1 VRRWRGVFGKPELS
15 LVPDRESFGRGAQPQ
30 SGADVTIVRGVFPAR
45 GLTPV
50 AAFCALRHR
59 PGGAFLFESVAH
71 DEERDRWTFLGCGGV
86 PVVEWSFG
94 DGAGDPYDA
103 LRREL
108 VWRDGS
114 DFADAPP
121 FVSGL
126 VGFLSYET
134 AHLIEPRVPVGTSPE
149 AFPDALF
156 VRCAA
161 IVAFDHRLDLVHVIV
176 EAGTTPGGDPDAAYA
191 GAVREIH
198 AIVDEIRAA
207 EADGEREARQAARPA
222 FVAVEP
228 ERPAAEYER
237 AVARA
242 KEYIEAGDCQQV
254 VISQRFSA
262 RLEIDPFAIYRELRL
277 LNPSPYLFYF
287 EYDGR
292 ALVGSSPEALA
303 RIRDRELV
311 VRPIAGTRPRGRD
324 LAEDDQLIEEL
335 LADPKENAE
344 HVMLVDLARNDVG
357 RVAEVGTVR
366 VDLFRTVEK
375 YSHVMHMVSQ
385 VRGRLSEGVGTIDA
399 LRAVFPA
406 GTVTG
411 APKVRAMEIIAELEG
426 RGRGPYAG
434 CVGYLGDDG
443 NMDMAIVIRTLL
455 YASGSLAVQAGAG
468 IVYNSD
474 PVTEQ
479 AETVHKANALLVA
492 VLRAQRRGARTRAAR

>member
-1 VRRWRGVFGKPELS
+1 
-15 LVPDRESFGRGAQPQ
+15 
-30 SGADVTIVRGVFPAR
+30 
-45 GLTPV
+45 V
-50 AAFCALRHR
+50 AAFSALRHR

-71 DEERDRWTFLGCGGV
+71 DEDRDRWTFLGCGGV
-86 PVVEWSFG
+86 AVVDWSFG
-94 DGAGDPYDA
+94 AGSGDPYDEI
-103 LRREL
+103 RREL
-108 VWRDGS
+108 VGRDGA

-134 AHLIEPRVPVGTSPE
+134 AHLIEPRVPVKRASDG
-149 AFPDALF
+149 FPDALF
-156 VRCAA
+156 VRYAA
-161 IVAFDHRLDLVHVIV
+161 IVAFDHRLEVVHVIV
-176 EAGTTPGGDPDAAYA
+176 ESVLGPSIEVDAAWVKA
-191 GAVREIH
+191 GDEIRS
-198 AIVDEIRAA
+198 IVDEIRSV
-207 EADGEREARQAARPA
+207 EATPGRVESLAP
-222 FVAVEP
+222 VAGSVSVEP
-228 ERPAAEYER
+228 ERPPAEYER
-237 AVARA
+237 AVERAR
-242 KEYIEAGDCQQV
+242 EYIKAGDCQQI

-262 RLEIDPFAIYRELRL
+262 ELAIDPFAIYQELRL

-287 EYDGR
+287 EYEGR

-303 RIRDRELV
+303 RIRDGELI
-311 VRPIAGTRPRGRD
+311 VRPIAGTRPRGAD
-324 LAEDDQLIEEL
+324 EAEDERLLAEL

-357 RVAEVGTVR
+357 RVAEVGSVR
-366 VDLFRTVEK
+366 VDLYRTVEK

-385 VRGRLSEGVGTIDA
+385 VRGRLPARFDTIDA

-455 YASGSLAVQAGAG
+455 CAQGALTVQAGAG

-474 PVTEQ
+474 PATEQ
-479 AETVHKANALLVA
+479 AETVHKARALLAA
-492 VLRAQRRGARTRAAR
+492 VLRAQDDGARTGGRR

>member
-1 VRRWRGVFGKPELS
+1 MRRWRGVFGDSDLS
-15 LVPDRESFGRGAQPQ
+15 LVPDRESFGRGAKTRNAAQ
-30 SGADVTIVRGVFPAR
+30 SSVVRTVIPAG
-45 GLTPV
+45 GLAPV
-50 AAFCALRHR
+50 AAFAALRHR

-71 DEERDRWTFLGCGGV
+71 DENRDRWTFLGCGGV

-94 DGAGDPYDA
+94 DDHGDPFDA
-103 LRREL
+103 LRDEL
-108 VWRDGS
+108 AARGRAA
-114 DFADAPP
+114 FEDAPP

-134 AHLIEPRVPVGTSPE
+134 AHLIEPRVPVGRSRDG
-149 AFPDALF
+149 FPDVLF
-156 VRCAA
+156 MRCAA
-161 IVAFDHRLDLVHVIV
+161 IVAFDHRLDVVHVIV
-176 EAGTTPGGDPDAAYA
+176 EAATGPSVDPDAVWAEA
-191 GAVREIH
+191 A
-198 AIVDEIRAA
+198 DEIRAIVDA
-207 EADGEREARQAARPA
+207 VLASPAPAGPAAATAAAAGSVPVEA
-222 FVAVEP
+222 
-228 ERPAAEYER
+228 ERPPADYER
-237 AVARA
+237 SVSRA

-262 RLEIDPFAIYRELRL
+262 ELDIDPFAIYEELRL

-287 EYDGR
+287 EHGGR

-303 RIRDRELV
+303 RIRDGELI
-311 VRPIAGTRPRGRD
+311 VRPIAGTRPRGADPADDERL
-324 LAEDDQLIEEL
+324 LAEL

-357 RVAEVGTVR
+357 RVAKVGTVR
-366 VDLFRTVEK
+366 VDLFRTVER

-385 VRGRLSEGVGTIDA
+385 VAGRLKPEVDTVDA

-455 YASGSLAVQAGAG
+455 CAGGSLTVQAGAG

-474 PVTEQ
+474 PATEQ
-479 AETVHKANALLVA
+479 AETVHKANAILAA
-492 VLRAQRRGARTRAAR
+492 VLRAQRHGAGTGGRR

>member
-1 VRRWRGVFGKPELS
+1 
-15 LVPDRESFGRGAQPQ
+15 
-30 SGADVTIVRGVFPAR
+30 
-45 GLTPV
+45 V
-50 AAFCALRHR
+50 AAFSALRHR

-71 DEERDRWTFLGCGGV
+71 DEDRDRWTFLGCGGV
-86 PVVEWSFG
+86 AVVDWSFDAG
-94 DGAGDPYDA
+94 SGDPYDEI
-103 LRREL
+103 RREL
-108 VWRDGS
+108 IGRDGA
-114 DFADAPP
+114 DFEDAPP

-134 AHLIEPRVPVGTSPE
+134 AHLIEPRVPVMRASDG
-149 AFPDALF
+149 FPDALF

-161 IVAFDHRLDLVHVIV
+161 IVAFDHHLEVVHVIV
-176 EAGTTPGGDPDAAYA
+176 ESALGPCVKVDAAWVKA
-191 GAVREIH
+191 EGEIRS
-198 AIVDEIRAA
+198 IVDEIRSV
-207 EADGEREARQAARPA
+207 EAPPGRVESLAP
-222 FVAVEP
+222 VTGSVSVEP
-228 ERPAAEYER
+228 ERPPAEYER
-237 AVARA
+237 AVERAR
-242 KEYIEAGDCQQV
+242 EYIKAGDCQQI

-262 RLEIDPFAIYRELRL
+262 ELAIDPFAIYRELRL

-287 EYDGR
+287 EYEGR

-303 RIRDRELV
+303 RIRDSELI
-311 VRPIAGTRPRGRD
+311 VRPIAGTRPRGVD
-324 LAEDDQLIEEL
+324 EAEDERLLAEL

-366 VDLFRTVEK
+366 VDLYRTVEK

-385 VRGRLSEGVGTIDA
+385 VRGRLPARFDTIDA

-455 YASGSLAVQAGAG
+455 CAQGALTVQAGAG

-474 PVTEQ
+474 PATEQ
-479 AETVHKANALLVA
+479 AETVHKARALLAA
-492 VLRAQRRGARTRAAR
+492 VLRAQDDGTRTGGRR

>member
-1 VRRWRGVFGKPELS
+1 MRRS
-15 LVPDRESFGRGAQPQ
+15 TS
-30 SGADVTIVRGVFPAR
+30 
-45 GLTPV
+45 
-50 AAFCALRHR
+50 
-59 PGGAFLFESVAH
+59 
-71 DEERDRWTFLGCGGV
+71 
-86 PVVEWSFG
+86 
-94 DGAGDPYDA
+94 
-103 LRREL
+103 RR
-108 VWRDGS
+108 
-114 DFADAPP
+114 A
-121 FVSGL
+121 
-126 VGFLSYET
+126 T
-134 AHLIEPRVPVGTSPE
+134 A
-149 AFPDALF
+149 
-156 VRCAA
+156 
-161 IVAFDHRLDLVHVIV
+161 
-176 EAGTTPGGDPDAAYA
+176 
-191 GAVREIH
+191 
-198 AIVDEIRAA
+198 
-207 EADGEREARQAARPA
+207 
-222 FVAVEP
+222 
-228 ERPAAEYER
+228 
-237 AVARA
+237 
-242 KEYIEAGDCQQV
+242 KQV

>member
-1 VRRWRGVFGKPELS
+1 M
-15 LVPDRESFGRGAQPQ
+15 
-30 SGADVTIVRGVFPAR
+30 
-45 GLTPV
+45 
-50 AAFCALRHR
+50 AAFSALRRR

-71 DEERDRWTFLGCGGV
+71 DEDRDRWTFLGCGGV
-86 PVVEWSFG
+86 AVVDWSFG
-94 DGAGDPYDA
+94 AASGDPYDEI
-103 LRREL
+103 RREL
-108 VWRDGS
+108 VGRDGA
-114 DFADAPP
+114 DFEDAPP

-134 AHLIEPRVPVGTSPE
+134 AHLIEPRVPVQRASDG
-149 AFPDALF
+149 FPDALF
-156 VRCAA
+156 LRCAA
-161 IVAFDHRLDLVHVIV
+161 IVAFDHLLEVVHVIV
-176 EAGTTPGGDPDAAYA
+176 ESAPRPSDEDDAAWA
-191 GAVREIH
+191 KAADEIRS
-198 AIVDEIRAA
+198 IVDEIRSV
-207 EADGEREARQAARPA
+207 EAQPGRVASPA
-222 FVAVEP
+222 PVAGSVSVEP
-228 ERPAAEYER
+228 ERPPAEYER

-242 KEYIEAGDCQQV
+242 REYIKAGDCQQI

-262 RLEIDPFAIYRELRL
+262 ELAIDPFAIYQELRL
-277 LNPSPYLFYF
+277 VNPSPYLFYF
-287 EYDGR
+287 EYAGR

-303 RIRDRELV
+303 RIRDGELI
-311 VRPIAGTRPRGRD
+311 VRPIAGTRPRGAD
-324 LAEDDQLIEEL
+324 EAEDERLLAEL

-357 RVAEVGTVR
+357 RVAEVGSVR
-366 VDLFRTVEK
+366 VDLYRTVEK

-385 VRGRLSEGVGTIDA
+385 VRGRLPARFDTVDA

-455 YASGSLAVQAGAG
+455 CAHGALTVQAGAG

-474 PVTEQ
+474 PATEQ
-479 AETVHKANALLVA
+479 AETVHKATALLAA
-492 VLRAQRRGARTRAAR
+492 VLRAQDDGAGTGGRR